1 MSGVHVI
8 RVSVISCC
16 VDDDLPG
23 CACQLAYYCLKG
35 KLIVQNYLHA
45 VLLDDTITANVS
57 NTVHNAIPCRVGRG
71 GSVRG
76 VILER

>member
-1 MSGVHVI
+1 MSGAHVI
-8 RVSVISCC
+8 RVSVGVVVRCC
-16 VDDDLPG
+16 VG
-23 CACQLAYYCLKG
+23 YCVCTATVYRLKG